1 MSFNGKSIIVTGSTG
16 GMGQIICK
24 RLAADG
30 AKLALCSNDGPALEH
45 QVEELKQSGC
55 DVYGKTLD
63 ITKEEEVAEYFAE
76 IKERYDSFDGVLNL
90 AGVSIPGQI
99 PETPEE
105 AYNIIM
111 DVNVKSAFFV
121 AKYFAGVAK
130 EPAIIINIG
139 SAAAKNANGN
149 APIYCT
155 AKAAVNMLSKTLLLQ
170 LGKKGI
176 RVTTINPG
184 GANTPFWG
192 TRPIDRTKLMS
203 AEDVA
208 EVILFVLGSSPRI
221 QIHDIFFESMER
233 FK

>member
-1 MSFNGKSIIVTGSTG
+1 MSFNGKNIIVTGSTG

-24 RLAADG
+24 RLASDG
-30 AKLALCSNDGPALEH
+30 ACLALCSNDAPALEK
-45 QVEELKQSGC
+45 QIDELKQLGC
-55 DVYGKTLD
+55 DVYGKMID
-63 ITKEEEVAEYFAE
+63 ITNENEVAKFFEE
-76 IKERYDSFDGVLNL
+76 IKAHFGKFDGVLNL
-90 AGVSIPGQI
+90 AGVSIPGKI

-121 AKYFAGVAK
+121 AKYFADAAK
-130 EPAIIINIG
+130 ESAIIVNIG

-155 AKAAVNMLSKTLLLQ
+155 AKAAVNMLSKAMLLQ
-170 LGKKGI
+170 LGKQGI
-176 RVTTINPG
+176 RITTINPG
-184 GANTPFWG
+184 GADTPFWG
-192 TRPIDRTKLMS
+192 TRPVDRTKLMS

-208 EVILFVLGSSPRI
+208 DVILFALGSSPRI